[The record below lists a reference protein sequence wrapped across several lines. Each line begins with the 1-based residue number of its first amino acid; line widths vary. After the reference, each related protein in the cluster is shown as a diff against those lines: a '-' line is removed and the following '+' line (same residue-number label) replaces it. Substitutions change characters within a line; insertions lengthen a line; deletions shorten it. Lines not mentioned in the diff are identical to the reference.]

1 METPATMTSP
11 TIVTRGAL
19 LAGIAALPL
28 ALEACAHRGQDRAIA
43 VGSKN
48 FTEELIVGEMYAQ
61 LLEHAG
67 YSVQRKLN
75 LGGVAVA
82 MAAMQR
88 GDIDL
93 YPEYTGTAL
102 LTVLKQPPLHREAAV
117 YDAVKKAYA
126 AQYKMAWLD
135 PAPMNDT
142 QALATTRQVSQKYGL
157 RTLSQLAAIA
167 PQLRFGAIAEFVS
180 RPDALPGL
188 KKYYGGFD
196 FKSVRIFDIGLKYQ
210 ALLRGDVDVVVAFGT
225 DGQIDAY
232 HLVVLEDD
240 KHFWPPYHIAPVVR
254 DEALERWPKIAP
266 VLNALAPH
274 LTDEAVRRLNW
285 EVDGSKRE
293 PADVARDFMKQSG
306 LLAT

>member
-1 METPATMTSP
+1 METHATML
-11 TIVTRGAL
+11 TRSSL
-19 LAGIAALPL
+19 LAGIATLPL
-28 ALEACAHRGQDRAIA
+28 ALEACARGPSRPIA

-61 LLEHAG
+61 LLEQAG

-93 YPEYTGTAL
+93 YPEYTGTGL
-102 LTVLKQPPLHREAAV
+102 LTVLKQQPLNSASAV
-117 YDAVKKAYA
+117 YDAVKRGYKER
-126 AQYKMAWLD
+126 YKMTWLD

-142 QALATTRQVSQKYGL
+142 QALATTKEIAEAL
-157 RTLSQLAAIA
+157 NLHTLSQLAVLA
-167 PQLRFGAIAEFVS
+167 PKLRFGAIPEFVS

-188 KKYYGGFD
+188 KKFYGGFQ
-196 FKSVRIFDIGLKYQ
+196 FKSVRIFDIGLKYE
-210 ALLRGDVDVVVAFGT
+210 ALLHHDVDVVVAFGT

-232 HLVVLEDD
+232 HLVVLDDD

-254 DEALERWPKIAP
+254 DDALARWPKIAST
-266 VLNALAPH
+266 LNALAPH

-285 EVDGSKRE
+285 EVDGSKHE
-293 PADVARDFMKQSG
+293 PAEVARTFLKQSG
-306 LLAT
+306 LHAA